1 MPSSRPVTSVT
12 ETARPP
18 VTRPRITAARP
29 SAPTDLPARGWKD
42 VLVRVKAEA
51 KDDQLPF
58 LAGGVAFFA
67 LIALVPAMIAL
78 VSLFGLVADPV
89 DVQEQVTD
97 SLASAPEE
105 VQELVAA
112 QLEDVSRASDT
123 GLGVGL
129 VVGLALALWTASA
142 GITNLIAA
150 LNRVYDE
157 SESRRFVPLRA
168 TALALTVGAVVF
180 VVLAVLALTVLPD
193 LGPVVAVL
201 RWPVLAVGFVV
212 GLGVV
217 YRVGPDRQDAR
228 WRWITPGAVLATVL
242 WLLGSLVFSLYT
254 SNFAS
259 YNETYGALGAVVI
272 TMLWLQ
278 LTAFAILVG
287 AELNAELEHQTARDS
302 TTGPDR
308 PLGERGATMA
318 DTIGPTAEQVK
329 AAKD

>member
-1 MPSSRPVTSVT
+1 MTTVADPH
-12 ETARPP
+12 TAGHEAEDHGR
-18 VTRPRITAARP
+18 AAD
-29 SAPTDLPARGWKD
+29 APTDLPARGWKD

-129 VVGLALALWTASA
+129 AVGLALALWTASA